1 MSLLNRQGSATN
13 FADPCTY
20 PAYSMAEPLKEMF
33 NRAYFE
39 RLAKEVEVAMP
50 NMKRA
55 ALVKDLL
62 NGNEGREL
70 NARMR
75 HASMTLRTHLP
86 TDFRRAVKVLKD
98 LAPRMPKGYTALLYP
113 DFVGQYGHDDP
124 GFSLDALKY
133 FTSFGSSEFAV
144 REFFRRD
151 VKGTL
156 KVMRT
161 WAEDENEH
169 VRRLASE
176 GSRPRL
182 PWSFRLDAVL
192 KDPKLTTPILER
204 LKADDSLYVRKS
216 VANHLNDFSKDH
228 PMYMVDVLRSWDL
241 KHPHTAWIAKHASRT
256 LIKAGDPAAL
266 ALFAFDSK
274 VKVRVDE
281 LVLSP
286 KRLKLGD
293 TLELNFTVVSEAA
306 RAQQLVIDYAI
317 HYRKANGAA
326 SRKVFKLKE
335 VELGAKASL
344 SITKRQRIVDFS
356 TRKHYPGEH
365 VVEVLVNGITKAR
378 ASFHLHFAP

>member
-1 MSLLNRQGSATN
+1 
-13 FADPCTY
+13 
-20 PAYSMAEPLKEMF
+20 MAEPLKEMF

-39 RLAKEVEVAMP
+39 RLAKELEAVHP
-50 NMKRA
+50 SLKRTSFLKA
-55 ALVKDLL
+55 VQY
-62 NGNEGREL
+62 GNDAREL

-75 HASMTLRTHLP
+75 HAAITLRDHLP
-86 TDFRRAVKVLKD
+86 IDYRTAVHVLKD
-98 LAPRMPKGYTALLYP
+98 LAPRMPTGYTALLYP
-113 DFVGQYGHDDP
+113 DFVGVHGLEDP
-124 GFSLDALKY
+124 TFSLDALKY

-156 KVMRT
+156 KVMRN
-161 WAEDENEH
+161 WAEDDNEH

-204 LKADDSLYVRKS
+204 LRADDSLYVRKS

-228 PMYMVDVLRSWDL
+228 PKYMVDLLRSWDL
-241 KHPHTAWIAKHASRT
+241 KHPHSAWIAKHGSRT
-256 LIKAGDPAAL
+256 LIKAGHADAL

-274 VKVRVDE
+274 VKVRVED
-281 LVLSP
+281 LGITP
-286 KRLKLGD
+286 KKLRLGE
-293 TLELNFTVVSEAA
+293 TLEFSFAVVSEAA

-317 HYRKANGAA
+317 HYRKANGGT

-335 VELGAKASL
+335 VELGPRASL
-344 SITKRQRIVDFS
+344 SITKRQRIIDLS

-365 VVEVLVNGITKAR
+365 LVEVQVNGRVMAEGVFKLAG
-378 ASFHLHFAP
+378 

>member
-1 MSLLNRQGSATN
+1 M
-13 FADPCTY
+13 ADQ
-20 PAYSMAEPLKEMF
+20 LKEMF

-39 RLAKEVEVAMP
+39 RLAHAVEVAMP
-50 NMKRA
+50 KVKRA

-62 NGNEGREL
+62 AGNEGREL

-75 HASMTLRTHLP
+75 HASITLRKHLP
-86 TDFRRAVKVLKD
+86 TDFRRAVGILKD
-98 LAPRMPKGYTALLYP
+98 VAPQMPKGYTALLYP
-113 DFVGQYGHDDP
+113 DLVGQFGHDDP
-124 GFSLDALKY
+124 AFSLGALKY

-156 KVMRT
+156 KVMRA
-161 WAEDENEH
+161 WAEDDNEH

-192 KDPKLTTPILER
+192 KDPKLTTSILER
-204 LKADDSLYVRKS
+204 LRADDSLYVRKS

-228 PMYMVDVLRSWDL
+228 PMYMVDMLRSWDL

-266 ALFAFDSK
+266 ALFAFDTE
-274 VKVRVDE
+274 VRVRVDDFT
-281 LVLSP
+281 LSS
-286 KRLKLGD
+286 KRIKLGD
-293 TLELNFTVVSEAA
+293 TLTFSFTVTSEAG

-317 HYRKANGAA
+317 HYRKASGGT
-326 SRKVFKLKE
+326 SKKVFKLKE
-335 VELGAKASL
+335 LELPAKASIEL
-344 SITKRQRIVDFS
+344 SKRQRIVDFS
-356 TRKHYPGEH
+356 TRKHHPGRHE
-365 VVEVLVNGITKAR
+365 VEILVNGKSKAH
-378 ASFHLHFAP
+378 AAFELVL

>member
-1 MSLLNRQGSATN
+1 MSTQ
-13 FADPCTY
+13 
-20 PAYSMAEPLKEMF
+20 LKEMF
-33 NRAYFE
+33 NAAYFA
-39 RLAKEVEVAMP
+39 RLAKETEAVFP
-50 NMKRA
+50 TFKRA
-55 ALVKDLL
+55 AFLKEVQQ
-62 NGNEGREL
+62 GNEAREL

-75 HASMTLRTHLP
+75 HASTTLRTHLP
-86 TDFRRAVKVLKD
+86 TDFRKAVKVLKG

-113 DFVGQYGHDDP
+113 DFVGQFGHDDP
-124 GFSLDALKY
+124 ALSLDALKY

-144 REFFRRD
+144 REFFRLD

-156 KVMRT
+156 KVMRA
-161 WAEDENEH
+161 WAEDDDEH

-204 LKADDSLYVRKS
+204 LCTDDSLYVRKS

-228 PMYMVDVLRSWDL
+228 PTYMVELLNTWDRT
-241 KHPHTAWIAKHASRT
+241 HPHTAWIAKHASRT

-266 ALFAFDSK
+266 ALFAFDTK

-281 LVLSP
+281 LHIASKKLE
-286 KRLKLGD
+286 LGD
-293 TLELNFTVVSEAA
+293 TLEFSFTVVSEAA

-317 HYRKANGAA
+317 HYRKASGGT
-326 SRKVFKLKE
+326 SKKVFKLKE
-335 VELGAKASL
+335 VELPAKASIHL
-344 SITKRQRIVDFS
+344 SKRQRIVDFS

-365 VVEVLVNGITKAR
+365 LVEILVNGKER
-378 ASFHLHFAP
+378 ANAAFSLSC

>member
-1 MSLLNRQGSATN
+1 
-13 FADPCTY
+13 
-20 PAYSMAEPLKEMF
+20 MAEPLKEMF
-33 NRAYFE
+33 NRSYFE
-39 RLAKEVEVAMP
+39 RLSKEVSISAPRVDGG
-50 NMKRA
+50 R
-55 ALVKDLL
+55 LLKDLM
-62 NGNEGREL
+62 NGNAGREL

-75 HASMTLRTHLP
+75 HASITLGTHLP
-86 TDFRRAVKVLKD
+86 SDYRKAVDVLKD
-98 LAPRMPKGYTALLYP
+98 VAPRMPKGYTALLYP
-113 DFVGQYGHDDP
+113 DFVGQYGQDEP
-124 GFSLDALKY
+124 WFSLEALKY

-151 VKGTL
+151 AQGTL

-161 WAEDENEH
+161 WAEDDDEH

-192 KDPKLTTPILER
+192 KDPRLTTPILER
-204 LKADDSLYVRKS
+204 LRTDDSLYVRKS

-228 PMYMVDVLRSWDL
+228 AMYMVDLLRSWDL
-241 KHPHTAWIAKHASRT
+241 KNPHTAWIAKHASRT
-256 LIKAGDPAAL
+256 LIKAGHVDAL

-274 VKVRVDE
+274 VKVRVDD
-281 LVLSP
+281 LMISP

-293 TLELNFTVVSEAA
+293 ALEINFTVVSEAA

-317 HYRKANGAA
+317 HYRKAGGGT

-335 VELGAKASL
+335 VELGPRASL
-344 SITKRQRIVDFS
+344 HITKRQRIVDFS

-365 VVEVLVNGITKAR
+365 VVEVMVNGKVRAQ
-378 ASFHLHFAP
+378 ASFDLKV

>member
-50 NMKRA
+50 NVKRA

-113 DFVGQYGHDDP
+113 DFVGQYGHVDP

-144 REFFRRD
+144 REYFRRD

-156 KVMRT
+156 KVMHS
-161 WAEDENEH
+161 WAEDNNEH

-204 LKADDSLYVRKS
+204 LRADDSLYVRKS

-228 PMYMVDVLRSWDL
+228 PAYMIDLLRRWDR

-286 KRLKLGD
+286 KGLKLGD
-293 TLELNFTVVSEAA
+293 TLEFTFSLKSEAP
-306 RAQQLVIDYAI
+306 RAQQLVVDYAI
-317 HYRKANGAA
+317 HYRKANA
-326 SRKVFKLKE
+326 STSKKVFKLKE
-335 VELGAKASL
+335 LELGAKASVRL
-344 SITKRQRIVDFS
+344 SKRQRIVDFS
-356 TRKHYPGEH
+356 TRKHYAGEH
-365 VVEVLVNGITKAR
+365 VVEVIVNGKAR
-378 ASFHLHFAP
+378 AQASFDLNV

>member
-1 MSLLNRQGSATN
+1 
-13 FADPCTY
+13 
-20 PAYSMAEPLKEMF
+20 MAERLKEMF
-33 NRAYFE
+33 NAVYFA
-39 RLAKEVEVAMP
+39 RLAKEAEAVYP
-50 NMKRA
+50 PFKRA
-55 ALVKDLL
+55 TFLKEAQQ
-62 NGNEGREL
+62 GNEAREL

-75 HASMTLRTHLP
+75 HASITLRTHLP
-86 TDFRRAVKVLKD
+86 TDFRKAVKVLKD

-113 DFVGQYGHDDP
+113 DFVGQFGQEDP
-124 GFSLDALKY
+124 TFSLDALKY

-144 REFFRRD
+144 REFIRRD

-204 LKADDSLYVRKS
+204 LRADDSLYVRKS

-228 PMYMVDVLRSWDL
+228 PAYMVDVLRSWDL

-266 ALFAFDSK
+266 ALFAFDTK
-274 VKVRVDE
+274 VKVRVED
-281 LVLSP
+281 LTLSS
-286 KRLKLGD
+286 KRIMLGD
-293 TLELNFTVVSEAA
+293 ALEFSFTVISEAA
-306 RAQQLVIDYAI
+306 RAQQLIIDYAI
-317 HYRKANGAA
+317 HYRKASGGT
-326 SRKVFKLKE
+326 SKKVFKLKE
-335 VELGAKASL
+335 VELGPRASHRF
-344 SITKRQRIVDFS
+344 TKRQRIVDFS

-365 VVEVLVNGITKAR
+365 VVEILVNGRERVSA
-378 ASFHLHFAP
+378 AFSLSC